1 MNYFFG
7 TYYISD
13 GTKPIELKVSAP
25 IEWIPLESTDEE
37 ILLISKEVLDWELFG
52 FDGETTGWSDSYLKK
67 YMDKLYF
74 EMFTA
79 EEKETILDEG
89 HGKLFLLSVDEIVKY
104 LPEESDR
111 RAQIKFVYKENDT
124 IETSIEYSTY
134 WLRNDSVCENADV
147 ANVDA
152 HGNIEYGYMERDEIG
167 VRPCIYVKN
176 NRNY

>member
-67 YMDKLYF
+67 YMD
-74 EMFTA
+74 
-79 EEKETILDEG
+79 G
-89 HGKLFLLSVDEIVKY
+89 
-104 LPEESDR
+104 
-111 RAQIKFVYKENDT
+111 
-124 IETSIEYSTY
+124 
-134 WLRNDSVCENADV
+134 
-147 ANVDA
+147 
-152 HGNIEYGYMERDEIG
+152 
-167 VRPCIYVKN
+167 IYYVS
-176 NRNY
+176 